1 MVGEVIAGHPVTLAV
16 DGKLEDLDPTLL
28 FLDTG
33 AASSV
38 IGGVWAERLLADRRP
53 ALASQAL
60 HTRLGTFTGGLYRC
74 TVTLL
79 AHEGVDLSFEPT
91 VLLTP
96 DWPGPPT
103 LGYPNGLERLRLAL
117 EPADGDDEA
126 WLHFGPA
133 V

>member
-1 MVGEVIAGHPVTLAV
+1 M
-16 DGKLEDLDPTLL
+16 
-28 FLDTG
+28 
-33 AASSV
+33 
-38 IGGVWAERLLADRRP
+38 
-53 ALASQAL
+53 
-60 HTRLGTFTGGLYRC
+60 
-74 TVTLL
+74 TLL

-91 VLLTP
+91 VFLTP

-103 LGYPNGLERLRLAL
+103 LGYPNGLERLRLAF